1 MSYRVNKEEA
11 IRAVTDLLID
21 RFSYSFEDLYKLGP
35 KKLLDLLIEACND
48 RGIDPDEEFEAEILD
63 LSKFIRNSSRSK
75 QENKENLILKNYKFI
90 TSSSDLLNLIT
101 KEARKYLA
109 KLISDYLGNCRPK
122 YQKIAG
128 ALNFYL
134 NKIDSYR
141 RKYNKYDT
149 LKYTLKKDPVVT
161 RFVTSSAKKIIN
173 IITKNINIYYNKR
186 KNLESD
192 SLRSATAKFDPQKLV
207 KAEEKEVILTEILEY
222 LGKNIESV
230 TKYINKNYKKESEF
244 SFTENSESSCKEI
257 KQEIIREIPKFIF

>member
-11 IRAVTDLLID
+11 IRAVSDLLID

-35 KKLLDLLIEACND
+35 KKLLDLLFEACND

-63 LSKFIRNSSRSK
+63 LSRFISNSSK
-75 QENKENLILKNYKFI
+75 KKKENKENLILKNYKFI
-90 TSSSDLLNLIT
+90 NSSSDLLNLIT
-101 KEARKYLA
+101 KEARSCLA
-109 KLISDYLGNCRPK
+109 KLISEYSGDCRPK

-141 RKYNKYDT
+141 RKYNKYN
-149 LKYTLKKDPVVT
+149 KYTFKEDPLVT
-161 RFVTSSAKKIIN
+161 GYVTSSAKKIIN

-192 SLRSATAKFDPQKLV
+192 SLRSVTAKFDPQKLV
-207 KAEEKEVILTEILEY
+207 KAEEKEVILKEILEY

-244 SFTENSESSCKEI
+244 LF
-257 KQEIIREIPKFIF
+257 

>member
-11 IRAVTDLLID
+11 IRAVTDLLLD
-21 RFSYSFEDLYKLGP
+21 RFSYSFEDLYNLGP
-35 KKLLDLLIEACND
+35 KKLLDLLYTECND
-48 RGIDPDEEFEAEILD
+48 RGIDLDEFEEEICNLK
-63 LSKFIRNSSRSK
+63 LYCRNSAK
-75 QENKENLILKNYKFI
+75 KKEENQENLILKNYKFI
-90 TSSSDLLNLIT
+90 NSSSDLLNLIT

-109 KLISDYLGNCRPK
+109 KLISEYLGDCRPK

-128 ALNFYL
+128 ALNYYL

-141 RKYNKYDT
+141 RKYNKYN
-149 LKYTLKKDPVVT
+149 KYTFTKDPIVT
-161 RFVTSSAKKIIN
+161 GFVTSSAKKIIN
-173 IITKNINIYYNKR
+173 IIIKNINIYYSKR

-192 SLRSATAKFDPQKLV
+192 SERSVTAKFDPQKLV
-207 KAEEKEVILTEILEY
+207 KAEEKEAILKEILEY

-244 SFTENSESSCKEI
+244 RFTENSEFSCKEI